1 MIIRHY
7 LYRYDYVFTT
17 INALYL
23 HYTLYTQYIVIVY
36 IYILYNVRNHY
47 LYVCIVFQFF
57 VRYYHILYVSWCTKL
72 NYVEYVLC

>member
-7 LYRYDYVFTT
+7 LYRYDYIFTT
-17 INALYL
+17 INALDL

-47 LYVCIVFQFF
+47 LYVCIVFQFLLDIIIYSMC
-57 VRYYHILYVSWCTKL
+57 RG
-72 NYVEYVLC
+72 VLS